1 MAQLVP
7 VDHDPFGDAPTRDG
21 RPYVRVGG
29 GAQPQSPYAERIG
42 GIESAGS
49 GGYQAVGPETGRGK
63 ALGKYQVMP
72 ENVGPWS
79 REILGREVTPQ
90 EFMANPQLQDQIF
103 NGKFGQYVD
112 KYGPEG
118 AAKAW
123 FAGEKGMNNP
133 NARDVLGTT
142 VADYAAK
149 FNSGMSSQARQPE
162 AQPKLVP
169 VDHDPFA
176 SQGAPREA
184 EGPPRAP
191 VGMGQSVIRGI
202 NQGVN
207 LNFGDELA
215 GLRSASGLPDLGGGL
230 PGVLQA
236 GIGAAR
242 MGAEYLTGGS
252 GASDEYTRRVEIER
266 ERNQQAQSQNP
277 ASYIAGNVT
286 GSVALPAGGL
296 LGAATMPARIGR
308 GMAVGGGFGAASGA
322 GEGEGA
328 VDRGGRAAVGAGIG
342 AAIGGAAVP
351 VVDAVSALAGPA
363 VSTIANTV
371 RGFRNPEGEAARRV
385 VGAIRR
391 DADAGD
397 LGLTAQEFQAA
408 RASGV
413 PVANVDIGGET
424 TRALARSA
432 ANTSPEGRG
441 ALTRMVDDRF
451 ESQGPRVAQF
461 VRDVVGLPADAPT
474 TRAGLK
480 DLAKRVREPLYKKA
494 YEDGSEGIW
503 TSDIQRLVSSDA
515 VTSAM
520 QSALKKVSDE
530 NVVSGY
536 GAMNPRI
543 TFTADGRI
551 QFNKKPN
558 GMPAFPDLQF
568 WDLTRR
574 ELSDMAEAAGRGTAQ
589 NRRLGQLAKQLNTA
603 LDKAVPSY
611 KDARGTAAKL
621 FDVDDALE
629 AGEQFV
635 ARGSVSEVRRA
646 VQNMSQVERTLFAEG
661 FTSSLIE
668 KINKGG
674 DRRSILNS
682 IGNSTDA
689 RQRLEIALGPQG
701 ARELTAMLRVES
713 VMDRMRGAL
722 GNSTTARQL
731 MEAGLAGGS
740 TLAYS
745 GDPSTAATAAG
756 AWFAIRY
763 GGRMAGQRIDQNVA
777 RRVAEMLASNDPA
790 VLRQG
795 VKLVARNPA
804 ITRALRAF
812 DDGVAKLGG
821 VQTEKGFISLQS
833 VGAPRAEEEQP
844 GVGRPRGQ

>member
-1 MAQLVP
+1 MAQLIP

-29 GAQPQSPYAERIG
+29 DAQPQNPYAERIG

-90 EFMANPQLQDQIF
+90 EFMSNPQLQDQIF
-103 NGKFGQYVD
+103 NGKFGQYVE

-133 NARDVLGTT
+133 NARDVLGTS
-142 VADYAAK
+142 VEDYARK
-149 FNSGMSSQARQPE
+149 FSGVASAQAQQPQ
-162 AQPKLVP
+162 AQQPKLVP

-176 SQGAPREA
+176 PQEAQREP

-191 VGMGQSVIRGI
+191 VGMMQSAVRGI
-202 NQGVN
+202 NQGMN

-215 GLRSASGLPDLGGGL
+215 GLRSAAGGPNLGGGI
-230 PGVLQA
+230 PGMLQA
-236 GIGAAR
+236 GVGAAR

-266 ERNQQAQSQNP
+266 ERNQQAQQQNP
-277 ASYIAGNVT
+277 ASYLAGNVA

-296 LGAATMPARIGR
+296 LNAATMPARIGR
-308 GMAVGGGFGAASGA
+308 GIGVGAGFGAASGA
-322 GEGEGA
+322 GEGESA
-328 VDRGGRAAVGAGIG
+328 ADRGGRAAIGAGIG
-342 AAIGGAAVP
+342 GAIGGAAVP
-351 VVDAVSALAGPA
+351 VVDAISAVAGPA
-363 VSTIANTV
+363 VGMVANTV
-371 RGFRNPEGEAARRV
+371 RGWRNPEGEAARRV
-385 VGAIRR
+385 VTALRR

-397 LGLTAQEFQAA
+397 LGLGAQEFQTA
-408 RASGV
+408 RQAGV
-413 PVANVDIGGET
+413 PVSNVDIGGET

-441 ALTRMVDDRF
+441 VLQRMTDDRF

-474 TRAGLK
+474 TREGLK
-480 DLAKRVREPLYKKA
+480 DLARKIRAPLYKQA
-494 YEDGSEGIW
+494 YEDGSEGVW
-503 TSDIQRLVSSDA
+503 NAEIQRLVSSDA

-520 QSALKKVSDE
+520 QTALKKVSDE

-543 TFTADGRI
+543 TFTPDGRI
-551 QFNKKPN
+551 QFNRRPN

-568 WDLTRR
+568 WDMTRR
-574 ELSDMAEAAGRGTAQ
+574 ELSDAATDAGRHTSQG
-589 NRRLGQLAKQLNTA
+589 RRLDQLAKQLNAA

-611 KDARGTAAKL
+611 GKARGTAARL
-621 FDVDDALE
+621 FDVDNALE
-629 AGEQFV
+629 AGEEFV
-635 ARGSVSEVRRA
+635 TRGSVSEVRSA
-646 VQNMSQVERTLFAEG
+646 VANMSKVERTLFAEG
-661 FTSSLIE
+661 FTSALIE
-668 KINKGG
+668 KINKVG

-689 RQRLEIALGPQG
+689 RQRLNIALGPQ
-701 ARELTAMLRVES
+701 AAQELTAMLRVES

-731 MEAGLAGGS
+731 MEAGLAGGL
-740 TLAYS
+740 TLGYS
-745 GDPSTAATAAG
+745 GDPTTAMSAAG
-756 AWFAIRY
+756 AYAAIRY

-777 RRVAEMLASNDPA
+777 RRVAELLASDDPA

-795 VKLVARNPA
+795 VQLVARNPG
-804 ITRALRAF
+804 INRALRAF
-812 DDGVAKLGG
+812 DDGVAKVGG
-821 VQTEKGFISLQS
+821 VQTEKGFISLQPVS
-833 VGAPRAEEEQP
+833 APRAEGDDP
-844 GVGRPRGQ
+844 KVSGPRR